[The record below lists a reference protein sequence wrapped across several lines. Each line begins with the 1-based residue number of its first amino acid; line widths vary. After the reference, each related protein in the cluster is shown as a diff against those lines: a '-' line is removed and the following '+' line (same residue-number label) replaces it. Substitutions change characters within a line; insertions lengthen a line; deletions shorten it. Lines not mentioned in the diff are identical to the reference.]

1 MLLKKRM
8 FIKIGGSF
16 ITDKT
21 TPDSFKEDRVRSIAR
36 AIYKFRE
43 IMDAWDIVLA
53 HGAGAYGHIKA
64 KLYNA
69 QNGIHPEFG
78 WRAFYQIRQDMTR
91 MNLTF
96 VQICM
101 EEKLFPITIQPS
113 AIMTASAGHV
123 KSLDATVI
131 RRLLDFGQIP
141 VLHGDIVAD
150 DTQGFTI
157 ASTED
162 ILTALVDDLHFDSVV
177 MISDVPGVL
186 DDRGQVIP
194 EINPENYD
202 EIIMHLKGAKGA
214 DVTGGMRGKVQQ
226 LYQLIR
232 AGKFDSA
239 RIISSDDNPQFLLD
253 VLTNRKQAGTV
264 IR

>member
-1 MLLKKRM
+1 MSSKKRI

-16 ITDKT
+16 ITDKS
-21 TPDSFKEDRVRSIAR
+21 TPDSFKEDRVRAIAK
-36 AIYKFRE
+36 AIYKWRTIE
-43 IMDAWDIVLA
+43 DLDIVLA

-78 WRAFYQIRQDMTR
+78 WRAFYEIRRDMTQ

-96 VQICM
+96 VQICT
-101 EEKLFPITIQPS
+101 EQKLFPITIQPS
-113 AIMTASAGHV
+113 AIMTASNGEV
-123 KSLDATVI
+123 KRLDSAVI
-131 RRLLDFGQIP
+131 TRLLDLGQIP
-141 VLHGDIVAD
+141 VLHGDIVVD

-162 ILTALVDDLHFDSVV
+162 ILTALVDDLHFDSV
-177 MISDVPGVL
+177 MMMSDVPGVL
-186 DDRGQVIP
+186 DDRGEVIP

-202 EIIMHLKGAKGA
+202 EIMMHLKGAKGA
-214 DVTGGMRGKVQQ
+214 DVTGGMRGKVLQ
-226 LYQLIR
+226 LHQLIR
-232 AGKFDSA
+232 AGKFDTA

-253 VLTNRKQAGTV
+253 VLTGSRQAGTI